1 MAGGWGFFVRAHR
14 NSTEWVSEVVRAQVH
29 LDNSVHGCMSE
40 AGRKYR
46 RKWRKAGHTIC
57 RLHALGDERAD
68 ELDPQPGRLDVMWNI
83 W

>member
-1 MAGGWGFFVRAHR
+1 
-14 NSTEWVSEVVRAQVH
+14 
-29 LDNSVHGCMSE
+29 MSE